1 MLRNR
6 LASTLL
12 AGAVMVAAAVSASA
26 QDSAVAKPVAK
37 PAAAKTT
44 AKKKGAI
51 QAVMDREASP
61 AGPFAHLSFTQ
72 RDSVIEH
79 TRSLLGVKYK
89 WAGLNPAKGLDCSG
103 IVKYVFAKLGVE
115 LPHRAAE
122 LAKLGDPVVKD
133 TAAMQ
138 PGDLLVFGK
147 PGKRISHV
155 GIYVGDGKMIHA
167 SSSSHHVV
175 ETEVVKYRPAGGL
188 QWKGVRRIV
197 GLDSTAIIEDPEPIP
212 PQH

>member
-1 MLRNR
+1 MISAR
-6 LASTLL
+6 LTLL
-12 AGAVMVAAAVSASA
+12 AGAFVFAVATASA
-26 QDSAVAKPVAK
+26 QQTVAPK
-37 PAAAKTT
+37 PAAKAPVRRSVKAVT
-44 AKKKGAI
+44 AI
-51 QAVMDREASP
+51 TEREANP
-61 AGPFAHLSFTQ
+61 AGPFARLSSMQ
-72 RDSVIEH
+72 RDSIIDH

-89 WAGLNPAKGLDCSG
+89 WAGINPAKGLDCSG

-122 LAKLGDPVVKD
+122 LAKMGDPIVKD

-155 GIYVGDGKMIHA
+155 GIYVGDGKMIQA
-167 SSSSHHVV
+167 SSSSHRVI
-175 ETEVVKYRPAGGL
+175 ETTVSTYRPPGGL

-197 GLDSTAIIEDPEPIP
+197 ALDSTMIENDPEPVRNP
-212 PQH
+212 R